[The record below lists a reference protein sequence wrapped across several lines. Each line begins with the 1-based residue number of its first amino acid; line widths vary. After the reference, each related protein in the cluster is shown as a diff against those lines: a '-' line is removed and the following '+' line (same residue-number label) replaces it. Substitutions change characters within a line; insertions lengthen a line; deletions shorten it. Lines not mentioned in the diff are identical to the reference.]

1 MGARQSIVN
10 RPLPEADFFGIPRE
24 QWCGEAGKKRAQSR
38 CQRAGGCR
46 RAVTWTRQADNAT
59 TRPLVA
65 ANDPGTIEA
74 RRRYPAD
81 RAGSGPAPG
90 ETAPGRIDGHGLP
103 SFNCVGVELRN
114 FSLQRGDPP
123 FEANP
128 AAPSLRL
135 SAQSRYKNC
144 GCASEQHCKNTHLRP
159 LFGTISIA
167 PDQSRNSRRARSTV
181 RWRNGIGM
189 VGSEQKGLGVGGDIE
204 ALSSAG
210 VPLASK
216 MWKVAKGFIVY
227 ISISA

>member
-10 RPLPEADFFGIPRE
+10 RPLPEAGFPHPARAMV
-24 QWCGEAGKKRAQSR
+24 WRSWAKACAQSR
-38 CQRAGGCR
+38 CQCAGGCR
-46 RAVTWTRQADNAT
+46 RAVTWTRQAANAT

-81 RAGSGPAPG
+81 RTGSGPTPG
-90 ETAPGRIDGHGLP
+90 EAAPGRIDGHGLP
-103 SFNCVGVELRN
+103 SFNRVGVELRY

-144 GCASEQHCKNTHLRP
+144 GCASEQHYKNTHLCP
-159 LFGTISIA
+159 LFGTTSIA
-167 PDQSRNSRRARSTV
+167 PDQSRNSPRARSTV
-181 RWRNGIGM
+181 RWRNGIGT
-189 VGSEQKGLGVGGDIE
+189 VGSEQKGLGSG
-204 ALSSAG
+204 ATSKPSSPAG

-227 ISISA
+227 ISTSA